1 MIFCWSWA
9 QSSTVDVDRFGP
21 GVYHHVR
28 RVRVE
33 AGGVVWYKP
42 FGWDVDAPLKEGSG
56 VAQGFQAVGPI
67 GGRGVLHPSAGFSLA
82 PAIGQ
87 IGCQSCSSP
96 VPVSKM
102 VENHNRVSPTRRRAS
117 ATSRGGGRDRS
128 VGRGRSLHYCAEVR
142 LSMWSS
148 SWVLFAINAG
158 RTSCAQGLIVVL

>member
-1 MIFCWSWA
+1 MIFCWGWA
-9 QSSTVDVDRFGP
+9 KSSTVDFDRFGV

-33 AGGVVWYKP
+33 AGGVGWYKP

-82 PAIGQ
+82 SAIGQ
-87 IGCQSCSSP
+87 IGCQSCSCS

-102 VENHNRVSPTRRRAS
+102 VENHNRVSLTRRRAS
-117 ATSRGGGRDRS
+117 AASRGGGHDRS
-128 VGRGRSLHYCAEVR
+128 VGRGDRCTSALKSDSRCGRAVGCCSRSMPGGPLVPR
-142 LSMWSS
+142 
-148 SWVLFAINAG
+148 G
-158 RTSCAQGLIVVL
+158 